1 MVQRESTRRLRRQAL
16 RTGQDLHDLRLDAG
30 VSLRELSAVT
40 GLHPSHIARIEPAE
54 NVASIEALTLLGVA
68 LGADLSIRYFA
79 GTGARIHDRFQA
91 PMIEELLQVLDARW
105 TARLEVPIPRPGR
118 GVVDVLLEDRSSP
131 TTVVGEAQSEFR
143 RIEEQLR
150 WLAEKAQAIESPD
163 RSVSRLLVLR
173 STVATREMSRR
184 YRSILSA
191 AYPARTSDVVDAL
204 AGKSPWPGSGLIW
217 MRLHGGEAHLLSHP
231 PRGVPVGR

>member
-1 MVQRESTRRLRRQAL
+1 M
-16 RTGQDLHDLRLDAG
+16 
-30 VSLRELSAVT
+30 
-40 GLHPSHIARIEPAE
+40 
-54 NVASIEALTLLGVA
+54 LGVA
-68 LGADLSIRYFA
+68 LGADLSIRYFT

-91 PMIEELLQVLDARW
+91 PMIEELLRVLDERW

-150 WLAEKAQAIESPD
+150 WVAEKAQAIESPD

-173 STVATREMSRR
+173 STVATREISRR

-204 AGKSPWPGSGLIW
+204 TVVPFEGSIASRIVRTTIGTPNST
-217 MRLHGGEAHLLSHP
+217 ETQVST
-231 PRGVPVGR
+231 GVARTARTANASTTRAKRDSATARPATRP